1 MITQDSLVL
10 PRRRWRWRESRRGRW
25 RKGSGTAG
33 LLGGREA
40 ATGGGGIPR
49 RGDRKPPAVT
59 AASPRAS
66 GTPVP
71 SRRAMFFNSRT
82 VIQSPSMITPVQT
95 PITPAM
101 ISVLPVLNSL
111 TAIPY
116 ADRQQARQNKADP
129 GDQHNK
135 HHRTNPSAAPETLA
149 SRPTPRYRHIVRTAN
164 RQLHPGFRNSVAR
177 LQDCGRGQSC
187 CHSGTVQPATRS
199 LTAYQLLPFCCIA
212 SGI

>member
-1 MITQDSLVL
+1 MKTANCASVSKPTVAVRGASVPESDDHAGQ
-10 PRRRWRWRESRRGRW
+10 PRSATAAVPRGKSRRCRW
-25 RKGSGTAG
+25 QKRVRNRRAAQRPGS
-33 LLGGREA
+33 RHRRIRNRRVA
-40 ATGGGGIPR
+40 ATGSTGR
-49 RGDRKPPAVT
+49 T

-66 GTPVP
+66 GTPEP

-82 VIQSPSMITPVQT
+82 AIQSPSMITPVQT

-101 ISVLPVLNSL
+101 ISVLPILNSL
-111 TAIPY
+111 TGIPY

-164 RQLHPGFRNSVAR
+164 RA
-177 LQDCGRGQSC
+177 
-187 CHSGTVQPATRS
+187 
-199 LTAYQLLPFCCIA
+199 IA
-212 SGI
+212 VRVPQ